1 MPPPPAPPT
10 TTAILVSRWLG
21 ISFKKDVSGQ
31 RTKSQDNLNESFIS
45 YSVIDIFLS
54 FKRGWSLRVWR
65 LKWKLLSVWPFKWKL
80 LSSTL
85 LWYCLLCST
94 RWFSFSSVLQKQ
106 ILSLFGVHG
115 IVFVRRKEWKIYQW
129 LNNNQTPERNEQS
142 YLGRGH
148 FPLSFSSSTYFT
160 NTSLHRLRRTSR
172 ANSATLPSDW
182 SAWRSTSGVPF
193 TNENWRR
200 VSKQD
205 LANSSRRGNP
215 FASVPVWRWWNIR
228 L

>member
-1 MPPPPAPPT
+1 MKATEQYFPEELFIVLYKVVLKSDQQYFT
-10 TTAILVSRWLG
+10 RCF
-21 ISFKKDVSGQ
+21 SFSIQV
-31 RTKSQDNLNESFIS
+31 F
-45 YSVIDIFLS
+45 
-54 FKRGWSLRVWR
+54 WS
-65 LKWKLLSVWPFKWKL
+65 
-80 LSSTL
+80 
-85 LWYCLLCST
+85 LWYCIREAKRMEDIST
-94 RWFSFSSVLQKQ
+94 AQQ
-106 ILSLFGVHG
+106 HPP
-115 IVFVRRKEWKIYQW
+115 
-129 LNNNQTPERNEQS
+129 PERNEQS

-215 FASVPVWRWWNIR
+215 FASVPVWRRWNIR
-228 L
+228 LS

>member
-1 MPPPPAPPT
+1 MKAT
-10 TTAILVSRWLG
+10 EQYFSVVLFIVLYKMVL
-21 ISFKKDVSGQ
+21 
-31 RTKSQDNLNESFIS
+31 KSDQQYF
-45 YSVIDIFLS
+45 
-54 FKRGWSLRVWR
+54 RR
-65 LKWKLLSVWPFKWKL
+65 
-80 LSSTL
+80 
-85 LWYCLLCST
+85 C
-94 RWFSFSSVLQKQ
+94 FSFSGMLQKQ
-106 ILSLFGVHG
+106 IFRFFGVYG
-115 IVFVRRKEWKIYQW
+115 IVFVRRKVWKIYQW

-160 NTSLHRLRRTSR
+160 NTSLHLLRRTSR

-215 FASVPVWRWWNIR
+215 FASVPVWRRWNIR

>member
-1 MPPPPAPPT
+1 MKAAERVTIQVKATEQYFMVVLFIVQYKVVLKP
-10 TTAILVSRWLG
+10 
-21 ISFKKDVSGQ
+21 GQ
-31 RTKSQDNLNESFIS
+31 QYF
-45 YSVIDIFLS
+45 
-54 FKRGWSLRVWR
+54 
-65 LKWKLLSVWPFKWKL
+65 
-80 LSSTL
+80 
-85 LWYCLLCST
+85 T

-215 FASVPVWRWWNIR
+215 FASVPVWRRWNIR

>member
-1 MPPPPAPPT
+1 MKGVERVTIHVKAT
-10 TTAILVSRWLG
+10 E
-21 ISFKKDVSGQ
+21 Q
-31 RTKSQDNLNESFIS
+31 YFIVVLFMVQ
-45 YSVIDIFLS
+45 YKVVVKPVQQYFT
-54 FKRGWSLRVWR
+54 R
-65 LKWKLLSVWPFKWKL
+65 L
-80 LSSTL
+80 
-85 LWYCLLCST
+85 
-94 RWFSFSSVLQKQ
+94 FSFSTMLQKQ
-106 ILSLFGVHG
+106 ILSLFEVYG

-129 LNNNQTPERNEQS
+129 LNNNQTPEKNEQS

-215 FASVPVWRWWNIR
+215 FASVPVWRRWSIR

>member
-1 MPPPPAPPT
+1 MKAT
-10 TTAILVSRWLG
+10 EQYFSVVLFIVLYKMVL
-21 ISFKKDVSGQ
+21 
-31 RTKSQDNLNESFIS
+31 KSDQQYF
-45 YSVIDIFLS
+45 
-54 FKRGWSLRVWR
+54 RR
-65 LKWKLLSVWPFKWKL
+65 
-80 LSSTL
+80 
-85 LWYCLLCST
+85 C
-94 RWFSFSSVLQKQ
+94 FSFSGMLKKQ
-106 ILSLFGVHG
+106 IFRFFGVYG
-115 IVFVRRKEWKIYQW
+115 IVFVRRKEWKLYQR
-129 LNNNQTPERNEQS
+129 LNNNHTPERNEQS

-215 FASVPVWRWWNIR
+215 FASVPVWRRWNIR

>member
-1 MPPPPAPPT
+1 M
-10 TTAILVSRWLG
+10 
-21 ISFKKDVSGQ
+21 
-31 RTKSQDNLNESFIS
+31 
-45 YSVIDIFLS
+45 
-54 FKRGWSLRVWR
+54 
-65 LKWKLLSVWPFKWKL
+65 
-80 LSSTL
+80 
-85 LWYCLLCST
+85 
-94 RWFSFSSVLQKQ
+94 LQKQ
-106 ILSLFGVHG
+106 ILSLFGVHR

-215 FASVPVWRWWNIR
+215 FASVPVWNEDSERLFRFSKIMENQQFQDSRLLSCNLPSPLPFRRRIALQAWRLRRSLQSTICQLHYNNIG
-228 L
+228 